1 MFPSSQ
7 YLTELDHI
15 MNTVVF
21 RWRLYT
27 DNPSLLEKMKELNI
41 IREEIKK
48 IMIASYNQGLHDK

>member
-7 YLTELDHI
+7 YLTELDHV
-15 MNTVVF
+15 MNTIVF